1 MALEETVLDG
11 ENMTNLLKANWDIS
25 CASYR
30 KLPIGTANCFT
41 VNDGSNTYFLKEYQ
55 SYIEDCDIYQGR
67 KYIGEVE
74 KLRNPFDRFY

>member
-41 VNDGSNTYFLKEYQ
+41 VNDGSNTYFLKEYHRILRLQ
-55 SYIEDCDIYQGR
+55 YYQGR
-67 KYIGEVE
+67 KYNW
-74 KLRNPFDRFY
+74 RS

>member
-41 VNDGSNTYFLKEYQ
+41 VNDGSNTNRILRIAILSGKK
-55 SYIEDCDIYQGR
+55 IYWR
-67 KYIGEVE
+67 S
-74 KLRNPFDRFY
+74 